1 MTSKTNTIRK
11 YVFTLRKE
19 SDFFGNTLT
28 TDCFLETTDIEPES
42 LAKTVN
48 LIAIRLRF
56 NPDSYPHMLMISGE
70 DLDMTRE
77 TLETYINSMEVDE
90 QKTFLEESQ
99 IL

>member
-11 YVFTLRKE
+11 YVFTLRTD

-28 TDCFLETTDIEPES
+28 TDCFLETTDITPTS
-42 LAKTVN
+42 LAEKVN
-48 LIAIRLRF
+48 SIALRLRF
-56 NPDSYPHMLMISGE
+56 NPDSYPHILMISGE

-90 QKTFLEESQ
+90 QKTFLEKAK